1 MKLEQL
7 LEGVPFTLVQG
18 SLDTEVQDII
28 YDSRKAAPGLA
39 FVCIV
44 GTQRDSH
51 EFAADCAAKGVSVLV
66 IQHDIDLSAMPG
78 VTVSNFI
85 GLHSNTSRLFSHLS
99 GSVPGLLLIEKHFIW
114 SQRNHS
120 TSLQFIIYQF
130 NYTTLS
136 CYQQVDFLVETV
148 GFVGLQ

>member
-51 EFAADCAAKGVSVLV
+51 EFAVDCAAKGVSVLV

-78 VTVSNFI
+78 VTVVKVES
-85 GLHSNTSRLFSHLS
+85 SRYAMALMSGNLFGNPS
-99 GSVPGLLLIEKHFIW
+99 
-114 SQRNHS
+114 R
-120 TSLQFIIYQF
+120 
-130 NYTTLS
+130 
-136 CYQQVDFLVETV
+136 
-148 GFVGLQ
+148 